1 MCGIVYLPARV
12 VGRLLV
18 GEWSRE
24 KELCEV
30 RCSYHP
36 HFSTWSLHRGVMTGT
51 AVFLSLAVTST
62 PKIILGNDVPV
73 TPSAYDR

>member
-1 MCGIVYLPARV
+1 MV

-24 KELCEV
+24 KLELWECV
-30 RCSYHP
+30 AQITLTFHI
-36 HFSTWSLHRGVMTGT
+36 STWSLDRGVMTGT